1 MAKRI
6 QFENVTSGNLTA
18 VGYNPITK
26 ELHLKFHYSGSMVYV
41 YADVSKATHR
51 QLMSADSIGS
61 YFHTHIRYKKAEV
74 RRYHNQT
81 GYIDR

>member
-1 MAKRI
+1 MAQKFK
-6 QFENVTSGNLTA
+6 FENVDSGNLTA
-18 VGYNPITK
+18 VGYNPNTK

-41 YADVSKATHR
+41 YGDVSKHTHK

-61 YFHTHIRYKKAEV
+61 YFHNYIRYKKAEV
-74 RRYHNQT
+74 RRYHTQT